1 MTHIFSFDSSAIG
14 GIGSTFAPLL
24 DMATR
29 FLHAVAVFS
38 ALYEGTTSTS
48 IAEIQGNAYQS
59 PLAGQKVSGVT
70 GLVTAKVRVARD
82 GFR

>member
-1 MTHIFSFDSSAIG
+1 MTHIFSFDSNAIG

-29 FLHAVAVFS
+29 FLHTLAVLS
-38 ALYEGTTSTS
+38 ALYEGTASTS

-59 PLAGQKVSGVT
+59 PFAGQKVSGVT
-70 GLVTAKVRVARD
+70 GLVTAKVRATCD